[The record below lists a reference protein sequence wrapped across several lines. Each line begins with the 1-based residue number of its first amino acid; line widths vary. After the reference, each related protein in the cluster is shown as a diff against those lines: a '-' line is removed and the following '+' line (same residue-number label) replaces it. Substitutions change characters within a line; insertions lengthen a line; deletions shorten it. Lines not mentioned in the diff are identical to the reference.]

1 MSRGEKMFQD
11 NGQDDPRPT
20 FQDPTPSKKM
30 QTSQGWRGAL
40 EGGTESGVTFRF
52 GRNHIKE
59 ARLQR
64 GLSQRELA
72 RRCNIANSNLC
83 ELETGKRKPW
93 LKAIKNICRELGFS
107 PEALF
112 PCERRENADRI

>member
-1 MSRGEKMFQD
+1 MFQD

-72 RRCNIANSNLC
+72 RRCNMANSNLC

-93 LKAIKNICRELGFS
+93 RKAVEKISAVLGFP
-107 PEALF
+107 PESLF
-112 PCERRENADRI
+112 PLERSEDAGRI